1 LNGSKELAHV
11 DGGAAGD
18 PTSLGL
24 AWLVTAE
31 NSDLETKERRWE
43 AATRQLKYLLQD
55 VPRTQDGA
63 ISHRPIEE
71 KVQLWCVPPSPQLP
85 YSRKLTKGQD
95 S

>member
-1 LNGSKELAHV
+1 MNGSKELAHV

-43 AATRQLKYLLQD
+43 AATQQLEYLLED
-55 VPRTQDGA
+55 VPRTLDEA
-63 ISHRPIEE
+63 ISHRPSEE
-71 KVQLWCVPPSPQLP
+71 KVQLWYALASSQL
-85 YSRKLTKGQD
+85 SD
-95 S
+95 SVS

>member
-43 AATRQLKYLLQD
+43 AATQQLEYLLED
-55 VPRTQDGA
+55 VPRTLDGA
-63 ISHRPIEE
+63 ISHRPSEE
-71 KVQLWCVPPSPQLP
+71 KVQLWYALASSQL
-85 YSRKLTKGQD
+85 SD
-95 S
+95 SVG